1 MKSKKIISAAAA
13 ASIAVLSLSA
23 VFTSAQSI
31 SYTANDLSKLRNFLL
46 NTSEDTDTSDLNSD
60 GIIDSLDL
68 AAMRMSVQTSY
79 DEAVEQNIAPVE
91 DNVKIIGRTCRT
103 DDITWLVQSGS
114 ATEFTVSGTS
124 ASVTLAGDWGI
135 EASADYR
142 PRYAILLDDEV
153 IVDATLSTAEDT
165 ITVFEGNTPRNAKI
179 KVIHLSEA
187 NNGAIGVKNICVNS
201 ASADPVN
208 PTAKKDL
215 SIEFIGDSIT
225 CAYGVEGASN
235 SESFKTT
242 TENFMKSYAYLT
254 AEKLG
259 ADYSAVCYSGHGI
272 ISGYTSSGDINTEA
286 LIPPYYDYVGKSTEY
301 QKEWDFSANQ
311 NDVVVI
317 NLGTND
323 SGYVS
328 KDIETRGPEFI
339 EGYIDFLGTLR
350 DRNPDS
356 YIICTL
362 GTMGCADVYELVE
375 DAVEQYKSETGDERV
390 MSYFSTT
397 HTQAD
402 GYGSDWHPSAVTQQN
417 SAYVLADKICQAL
430 GMESDQIGLNVAVD
444 SSYELKIDPD
454 LGGNASHFV
463 SDYDKSF
470 WINMVTGGSAPE
482 AIEAVATGI
491 GLKAGGTY
499 RLEFDYTSSTPADI
513 PVLLRSADDTDTV
526 YFSDSIAAASDKTHF
541 SQEITI
547 DTADPNAEI
556 AFQLGVGDYFNL
568 TLYNIKLT
576 KIA

>member
-1 MKSKKIISAAAA
+1 MKNKRIISAVAAA
-13 ASIAVLSLSA
+13 AVAAVSLSA
-23 VFTSAQSI
+23 VFASAASI
-31 SYTANDLSKLRNFLL
+31 SYTADDLSKLRNFILRDSG
-46 NTSEDTDTSDLNSD
+46 NSDTYDLNSD
-60 GIIDSLDL
+60 GIVNSFDL
-68 AAMRMSVQTSY
+68 AAMRKTVQTSY
-79 DEAVEQNIAPVE
+79 DEAVEQNFAAVE

-124 ASVTLAGDWGI
+124 ASVTVTGDWGI
-135 EASADYR
+135 NATEDYR

-153 IVDATLSTAEDT
+153 ILDATMSKAEET
-165 ITVFEGNTPRNAKI
+165 ITVFEGDTPRNAKI

-187 NNGAIGVKNICVNS
+187 QNGAVGVKNICVNS

-208 PTAKKDL
+208 PTAKKDI

-235 SESFKTT
+235 YESFKTT

-272 ISGYTSSGDINTEA
+272 ISGYTSSGDINIDS

-328 KDIETRGPEFI
+328 KDIETRGPEFV
-339 EGYIDFLGTLR
+339 EGYVDFLKTIR

-375 DAVEQYKSETGDERV
+375 DAAEQYKSETGDKRV

-397 HTQAD
+397 HTQDD

-417 SAYVLADKICQAL
+417 SAYVLSDKICQAL

-444 SSYELKIDPD
+444 SSYELLIDPD

-470 WINMVTGGSAPE
+470 WINTVTGGSNPDD
-482 AIEAVATGI
+482 IKAVLSGI
-491 GLKAGGTY
+491 GLKKGGEY
-499 RLEFDYTSSTPADI
+499 RLEFDYTAGKEFDMTVNVAGTETYF
-513 PVLLRSADDTDTV
+513 TDTV
-526 YFSDSIAAASDKTHF
+526 TAGSEKLHY
-541 SQEITI
+541 SQEFICSG
-547 DTADPNAEI
+547 ADENAAIE
-556 AFQLGVGDYFNL
+556 FLVGGQDSCNT
-568 TLYNIKLT
+568 TLSAIKLT
-576 KIA
+576 KIG